1 MTDVETDGTK
11 GSEAL
16 DSESACV
23 QEKRQVKAESS

>member
-1 MTDVETDGTK
+1 MAADETDGTK
-11 GSEAL
+11 GSDAW